1 MDKYEKLA
9 CEILEDTCETDE
21 IFDDYDLD
29 LIESGYLDSFALLNI
44 IVNIEE
50 KMGIRL
56 QPTDI
61 NKKDICTVN
70 SFIEFLKNK
79 DAK

>member
-1 MDKYEKLA
+1 MSKYEKIA
-9 CEILEDTCETDE
+9 REILEDTCETDE

-29 LIESGYLDSFALLNI
+29 LIEAGYFDSFALLNI

-61 NKKDICTVN
+61 NKKDISTVN
-70 SFIEFLKNK
+70 SFISFLKDK
-79 DAK
+79 DVK